1 MSASQCRISSFIRA
15 NRETLEAA
23 TQHSFEQ
30 GLTLRLVALDE
41 IFVKMAEN
49 DQPIKPL
56 AIGLPGGGSSGEP
69 LAWWQRIWPHE

>member
-41 IFVKMAEN
+41 IFVKSTL
-49 DQPIKPL
+49 DQ
-56 AIGLPGGGSSGEP
+56 
-69 LAWWQRIWPHE
+69 